1 MRYASVLVYVED
13 HEVGEAR
20 LALAREIASHF
31 DARLLG
37 VMGSA
42 VTPPAV
48 DTWTGGAMLGET
60 ATLFHDIATADV
72 KRAEAAFWKGAGE
85 KAAGREWR
93 GQTGYPSDVV
103 GHALRAADILVLGR
117 RSGETLPANAV
128 DPGDILM
135 IAGRPLLI
143 TPPHPLRGPIGE
155 PAVVA
160 WTDSREAQR
169 AVLAALP
176 MLQAASRVHVVEIA
190 PEDRLAGAAERTAD
204 VAGYL
209 AAHGIRA
216 EAQPVRGDGRARCEQ
231 LIDFA
236 VENQAGLIVAGG
248 YGHARMREWV
258 MGGVTHGLL
267 NASPVSLLLCH

>member
-1 MRYASVLVYVED
+1 MVYVED